1 MKTHEANSE
10 VQAESELYGRV
21 VGVMKH
27 RTQLKSMCESLTALG
42 VNEVDIFDG
51 PTGIQRLGE
60 LHKNALQY
68 FFGDMEAVLL
78 QSYLDAAGDDQ
89 IVFAAVVD
97 PEFANQAASLAKSQ
111 GATQVAHF
119 GNSVITNY

>member
-1 MKTHEANSE
+1 MKLLDANGE
-10 VQAESELYGRV
+10 PQTEPELYGRV
-21 VGVMKH
+21 VGVLKH
-27 RTQLKSMCESLTALG
+27 RTQLQSLSESLAALG

-97 PEFANQAASLAKSQ
+97 PESANQAASLAKSQ